1 MTEEI
6 KLRSNRKNLTGQKFG
21 KLTVIKPVKT
31 INDTSRWLCKC
42 ECGNEKVVATYRLLS
57 GRVKTCGDC
66 FNTINFYIPECKR
79 LEQER
84 DELKKTVENQKLEY
98 EELQCD
104 LSEVENACGCY
115 QSENAELKQ
124 ENKELKS
131 QRDEARIAY
140 NDLILDIVSDIPFEG
155 EIGGERFISIKD
167 RLHQMQKALA
177 SLEEIR
183 EILLLPDMPEV
194 KERTIIT
201 STILDEIVRANREN
215 KLQKIKQTIYEV
227 LNLS

>member
-6 KLRSNRKNLTGQKFG
+6 IIDGVNVWSCKHYDLENNYCDQSYLGEGGLLKNTKNP
-21 KLTVIKPVKT
+21 K
-31 INDTSRWLCKC
+31 RC
-42 ECGNEKVVATYRLLS
+42 ECSPNCYYKQL
-57 GRVKTCGDC
+57 KC
-66 FNTINFYIPECKR
+66 
-79 LEQER
+79 LE
-84 DELKKTVENQKLEY
+84 
-98 EELQCD
+98 
-104 LSEVENACGCY
+104 
-115 QSENAELKQ
+115 Q

-183 EILLLPDMPEV
+183 EIAENA
-194 KERTIIT
+194 KEGRYATKSEDYTEGMRIIGCYV
-201 STILDEIVRANREN
+201 LN
-215 KLQKIKQTIYEV
+215 KINEV
-227 LNLS
+227 LK